1 MFNLSIF
8 IYIFNED
15 YLSNVSSINF
25 FNSFFPITPKVIVS
39 FPFTGQSSNVGIFSM
54 SKAVSRASSS
64 STFIQ

>member
-25 FNSFFPITPKVIVS
+25 FNSFFQKIMNCNDDALIV
-39 FPFTGQSSNVGIFSM
+39 
-54 SKAVSRASSS
+54 
-64 STFIQ
+64 